1 MHVLIS
7 AGLGTGAIFRPR
19 VVQLLG
25 GASHRVVSMVAP
37 AGYGKTTVLR
47 DWPHDGRPFHY
58 VQPSAVRDD
67 GAELLF
73 RVRRALDTGAP
84 YVLAVDGIGAPST
97 QLLMSL
103 FLHVHSAPLGSS
115 LLLSGRRP
123 IDWAT
128 ALDVAP
134 SAVRQIGPAE
144 LTFTAEEAADVLA
157 ACGAVVDADQ
167 AEELYS
173 RTSGWPIAHYLCGL
187 ILRESHDPTATV
199 RAIVAD
205 DGELARGLTSRWLAG
220 LPATTRRFL
229 TRTSVLTALT
239 GPLCDWLLEA
249 TDSDRRLADLADQNM
264 LVLPV
269 YGAQGSYRYQRLF
282 GELLR
287 AELNDR
293 RPEAAAYLH
302 VRAGDWF
309 AIRGDDVAARWHR
322 QAAHSAA
329 RNGVRAD
336 ISDEL
341 PRLAPDMSLAE
352 LQVLA
357 FLPSH
362 LSFDEIGMRVGR
374 SGPAIQNFA
383 IGIYR
388 KLGVVSRRDAVERAL
403 VLGLVASDELH
414 PPG

>member
-1 MHVLIS
+1 
-7 AGLGTGAIFRPR
+7 
-19 VVQLLG
+19 
-25 GASHRVVSMVAP
+25 MVAP

-47 DWPHDGRPFHY
+47 DWPDDGRRFHY

-73 RVRRALDTGAP
+73 LVRRALDTGEP
-84 YVLAVDGIGAPST
+84 YVLAVDGIGAPSA

-134 SAVRQIGPAE
+134 GAVSQIGPAE
-144 LTFTAEEAADVLA
+144 LAFTAEEAADVLT
-157 ACGAVVDADQ
+157 ACGVVIDGDQ
-167 AEELYS
+167 ADELYS
-173 RTSGWPIAHYLCGL
+173 RTNGWPIAHYLCGL
-187 ILRESHDPTATV
+187 ILRESADPASAV
-199 RAIVAD
+199 RALVAD
-205 DGELARGLTSRWLAG
+205 DGELARGLTSRWLASV
-220 LPATTRRFL
+220 PAPTRRFL
-229 TRTSVLTALT
+229 TRTAVLMTLT
-239 GPLCDWLLEA
+239 GPLCDWLLDA
-249 TDSDRRLADLADQNM
+249 SDSERRLADLAEENM
-264 LVLPV
+264 LVVPV
-269 YGAQGSYRYQRLF
+269 NGAEGSYRYQRLV

-302 VRAGDWF
+302 GRAGGWF
-309 AIRGDDVAARWHR
+309 AVRGDDVAARWHR
-322 QAAHSAA
+322 QAAHSAT
-329 RNGVRAD
+329 RNGARAD
-336 ISDEL
+336 ISDEM
-341 PRLAPDMSLAE
+341 PRPGAPDMSLAE

-388 KLGVVSRRDAVERAL
+388 KLGVISRRDAVERAL